1 MTTLVLAWQSLGNR
15 RTTAL
20 LSVFAIALSI
30 ALFLSVERMRIGAKS
45 SFTNTISGTDL
56 IVGTRAGSVQLLLY
70 SVFRIGNATSNISM
84 DSLEAIKA
92 RDEVAWVV
100 PISLGDSHR
109 GYRVM
114 GTTNDYFEHYR
125 YRNKQPLQFEAGQ
138 RFEDLFDVV
147 IGAEIAQ
154 QLGYRIDT
162 SVVVSHGI
170 GAIGGSEHDAMP
182 FKVSGI
188 LQRTGTP
195 VDRTVHV
202 SLEALEAIH
211 LGWDD
216 GSQSVGFQIDADQV
230 RGMDLPID
238 AVTAAL
244 VGTKSRFGI
253 FSVQR
258 FVNEFKK
265 EPLTAVLPGVALQE
279 LWSIVGV
286 AETALT
292 AVSAMVVL
300 TAILGM
306 VTMILSTLNERRQ
319 EIAILRSIGAHTGT
333 IFSLLMLEA
342 VILAGGGVLLGTG
355 LLYAL
360 LFAIN
365 PWIEQSYGL
374 YLAIEAPSLY
384 ELKMMGSILVIACV
398 VGTIPALRAYRQSLV
413 DGMSVQR

>member
-1 MTTLVLAWQSLGNR
+1 MTTLLLAWQSLGKR

-30 ALFLSVERMRIGAKS
+30 ALFLGVERMRIGAKA

-56 IVGTRAGSVQLLLY
+56 IVGARAGGVQLLLY
-70 SVFRIGNATSNISM
+70 SVFRIGNATTNISM
-84 DSLEAIKA
+84 DSVDAIKA
-92 RDEVAWVV
+92 RDDVAWVV

-114 GTTNDYFEHYR
+114 GTSNDYFEHYR
-125 YRNKQPLQFEAGQ
+125 YRNRQPLEFAVGQ

-154 QLGYRIDT
+154 QLGYQVGT
-162 SVVVSHGI
+162 GVVISHGI
-170 GAIGGSEHDAMP
+170 GAIGGNDHDDMP
-182 FKVSGI
+182 FTVSGI
-188 LQRTGTP
+188 LSRTGTP

-211 LGWDD
+211 VGWRDD
-216 GSQSVGFQIDADQV
+216 NPLLNFRISADMV
-230 RGMDLPID
+230 RNMKLRPKS
-238 AVTAAL
+238 VTAAL
-244 VGTKSRFGI
+244 VGTNTRFGI
-253 FSVQR
+253 FQVQR
-258 FVNEFKK
+258 FVNEYKN

-279 LWSIVGV
+279 LWSIIGV

-292 AVSAMVVL
+292 AISAMVVL

-319 EIAILRSIGAHTGT
+319 EIAILRSIGARTGT

-342 VILAGGGVLLGTG
+342 VILAAGGILLGTG
-355 LLYAL
+355 LLYGL
-360 LFAIN
+360 LAAIN

-384 ELKMMGSILVIACV
+384 ELKLMAAILVVACV